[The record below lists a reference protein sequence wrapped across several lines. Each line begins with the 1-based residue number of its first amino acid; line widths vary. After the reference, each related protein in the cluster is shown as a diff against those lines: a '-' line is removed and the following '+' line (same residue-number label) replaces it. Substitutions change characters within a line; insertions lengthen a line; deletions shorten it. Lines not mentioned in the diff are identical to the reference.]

1 MQPKVYRAIRR
12 VQGKMLREYF
22 SGVPVENLSRR
33 YGYAIPKIKQLA
45 SIRQKSRGRTTQKL
59 KERHPEI
66 SLRDH
71 LSIQQYSPSSK
82 YQLHNPN

>member
-1 MQPKVYRAIRR
+1 MQRA
-12 VQGKMLREYF
+12 QGKMLREYF

-45 SIRQKSRGRTTQKL
+45 SICRKSRGRTAQKL

-66 SLRDH
+66 SLGDP
-71 LSIQQYSPSSK
+71 SIYTTMFALIKVSAI
-82 YQLHNPN
+82 